1 MISDI
6 FLCGDLVVE
15 IQFLSK
21 NIQIVYRLK
30 SIDHKNIKGL
40 ILHLRENT
48 GGNCWPILTGLG
60 PLIGDGICG
69 YFVDNKENT
78 RSFGKSTTGLST
90 GNAQFKL
97 SDG

>member
-1 MISDI
+1 MAKPKIMISDI

-40 ILHLRENT
+40 ILRLR
-48 GGNCWPILTGLG
+48 
-60 PLIGDGICG
+60 
-69 YFVDNKENT
+69 ENT
-78 RSFGKSTTGLST
+78 RSFGKSTTGLTT